1 MGKIASKIWSKG
13 LLGGFGIPAMTK
25 ALEPL
30 ASWSRTDLIDA
41 YQHFLD
47 YCDETVDRHVSWTS
61 LRWVYGEAISQ
72 ATRPTISRSNR
83 RWFSII
89 FRCQTNPCCCW
100 YLIKSIKAHL
110 SNCSK
115 HIHISPQ
122 YIFQHHHFILATV
135 SSKKNRNEIINITMS
150 PGFSWIFMDFPL
162 FSISPTPKVFQ
173 TSPVQAPSLRNPLRS
188 PPVHSDIPRSS
199 RMSSNASATPRKRT
213 PPSRPWNPRR
223 AAAMATRS
231 LRRPWPRPIRA
242 SSPRWENFEMRGWRP
257 WKPWGNQGEIKYINM
272 EGELKHSK
280 FFRWSSLIMMIR
292 CLWQCFFQFTFLYY
306 GTCGYRHL

>member
-1 MGKIASKIWSKG
+1 MRTSISWTIATRRWIGTSLG
-13 LLGGFGIPAMTK
+13 LHWGGFMEKPSVKLLDPQYLDPTEGGSALFSVVRPTHVVADISLKVLKHILVIVANISTYLPSTFSNITILHLPILYWPQYLPKKIETK
-25 ALEPL
+25 
-30 ASWSRTDLIDA
+30 SS
-41 YQHFLD
+41 
-47 YCDETVDRHVSWTS
+47 TS
-61 LRWVYGEAISQ
+61 LCHQ
-72 ATRPTISRSNR
+72 D
-83 RWFSII
+83 F
-89 FRCQTNPCCCW
+89 
-100 YLIKSIKAHL
+100 H
-110 SNCSK
+110 
-115 HIHISPQ
+115 
-122 YIFQHHHFILATV
+122 
-135 SSKKNRNEIINITMS
+135 
-150 PGFSWIFMDFPL
+150 GFSWIFMDFPL